1 MMRKVCPLRASCECY
16 SDELHYSLGVQRER
30 ERETNKTRPQ
40 SQAHRLPL
48 RGTPQ
53 PSEVIQKGQID
64 YWTLCLQALWRASD
78 WSARDLDMTSDL
90 NLDITHYS
98 PL

>member
-1 MMRKVCPLRASCECY
+1 MMRKVCPQRASCEHY

-40 SQAHRLPL
+40 SQ
-48 RGTPQ
+48 TPQ